1 MGAGLAEKIA
11 ALPMSWQLVPI
22 VQTIEG
28 TSPADIRDI
37 AKRWRKAAGKASD
50 QSGRLNRAVG
60 DVDNAW
66 KGQSAD
72 AFVGYMGKYRKAG
85 MALHDAVDSAAGAL
99 DQAAQALET
108 AKTKVTTLCNE
119 LLTFKAGQADP
130 DSDAAQQAL
139 VKKVLEA
146 VPKATELENTASKAL
161 STAMTEISRQLKE
174 RTPTFR
180 SIDSPGDEP
189 WRPSNGNTIDW
200 KPVPIPKTTPTSFQG
215 GNGNGVTPAAY
226 TPGGSGGGPGAT
238 GTGGAGGV
246 PQPLTFAP
254 GTGTGA
260 RIIEAARQ
268 HIGKPYVWGANGPN
282 AFDCSGLVYYA
293 LNQAG
298 IKIGDT
304 TAAGYQAS
312 GKPVS
317 SPQPGDIVFFGHP
330 ASHVG
335 VYIGDGQMIHA
346 PRPGADVTVAPVSA
360 NGRSISYRR
369 FT

>member
-1 MGAGLAEKIA
+1 
-11 ALPMSWQLVPI
+11 MSWQLVPI
-22 VQTIEG
+22 VQNIEG

-37 AKRWRKAAGKASD
+37 AKRWRKAAGKASE

-85 MALHDAVDSAAGAL
+85 MALHDAVDSAAGSL

-119 LLTFKAGQADP
+119 LLTFKAEQKDP
-130 DSDAAQQAL
+130 DSDAAKQAL
-139 VKKVLEA
+139 VNKVLEA
-146 VPKATELENTASKAL
+146 VPKATELESTASKAL
-161 STAMTEISRQLKE
+161 STAMTEINKQLKE

-180 SIDSPGDEP
+180 SIDSPSDEP
-189 WRPSNGNTIDW
+189 WRPSSGNTIDW
-200 KPVPIPKTTPTSFQG
+200 KPVPRTTPTSFQG
-215 GNGNGVTPAAY
+215 GNGGNGVTPTAY
-226 TPGGSGGGPGAT
+226 TPGGTPGGGSGPTGAGGGPG
-238 GTGGAGGV
+238 GGGV

-260 RIIEAARQ
+260 RIVEAARQ
-268 HIGKPYVWGANGPN
+268 HIGRPYVWGANGPN
-282 AFDCSGLVYYA
+282 AFDCSGLVYYV

-335 VYIGDGQMIHA
+335 IYIGDGQMIHA
-346 PRPGADVTVAPVSA
+346 PKPGSDVTVAPVVA